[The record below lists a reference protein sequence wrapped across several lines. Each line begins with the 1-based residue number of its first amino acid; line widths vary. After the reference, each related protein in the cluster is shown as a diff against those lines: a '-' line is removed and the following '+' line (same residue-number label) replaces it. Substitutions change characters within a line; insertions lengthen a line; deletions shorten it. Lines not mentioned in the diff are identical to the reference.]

1 MHFQVHHGS
10 AEKSLLLFI
19 MYSVVNADDEKC
31 PNGWTHFGVMCCIRT
46 CQTYD
51 ANLASV
57 HNKLENDLLLSL
69 VPSSTRF
76 WVGAQDGEQ
85 VSLLT
90 DGSPFNYTS
99 GCSGEPNNSGNT
111 ENCLELAYTNRCW
124 NNLTCSVQLAFV
136 CAKNL

>member
-19 MYSVVNADDEKC
+19 MYSVVNADDEKF
-31 PNGWTHFGVMCCIRT
+31 NWITAERT

-90 DGSPFNYTS
+90 LSLKQDLEWANMRWPRQFNLRKRMQI
-99 GCSGEPNNSGNT
+99 EKAPAN
-111 ENCLELAYTNRCW
+111 
-124 NNLTCSVQLAFV
+124 
-136 CAKNL
+136 